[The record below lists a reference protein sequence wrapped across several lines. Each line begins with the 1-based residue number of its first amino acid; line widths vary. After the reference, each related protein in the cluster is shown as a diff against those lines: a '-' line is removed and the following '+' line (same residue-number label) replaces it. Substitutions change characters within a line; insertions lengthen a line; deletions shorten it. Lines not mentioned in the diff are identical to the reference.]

1 MCTRSFSDRLSQDS
15 TRSSDRLI
23 VRRWVTMI
31 VAGAAL
37 WAAPALLFGQ
47 SDSAAPGTKR
57 VFLGRIL
64 GVFDQSTG
72 EPIEGVEVYDMLSKS
87 SALTTSTGTVAL
99 SFVDSGGSIIRL
111 RKVGYEAALLTVTN
125 RSGDLPI
132 TTVMTRTGVLLPTVT
147 TKTSR
152 LRGAADTVRKLAL
165 NGFYDR
171 RDHSGAAPMAFV
183 MGEKIQNIMTFDD
196 FQSYTGRPMCV
207 DNLYVDGIRV
217 NNVEMGPTGPNG
229 RRIPLRNLKKHMV
242 DQILDPRSILAIE
255 NYRVS
260 ETPIEYNITKPAGS
274 PNSCGATLIW
284 TK

>member
-1 MCTRSFSDRLSQDS
+1 LNA
-15 TRSSDRLI
+15 
-23 VRRWVTMI
+23 RRWVTLI
-31 VAGAAL
+31 IAGAAF

-47 SDSAAPGTKR
+47 SDSSVAGTKR

-64 GVFDQSTG
+64 GVFDQVTG
-72 EPIEGVEVYDMLSKS
+72 EPVEGVEVYDLISKF

-125 RSGDLPI
+125 RAGDVPI
-132 TTVMTRTGVLLPTVT
+132 TTVMMRAGVVLPKVT
-147 TKTSR
+147 TKAAR
-152 LRGAADTVRKLAL
+152 LRGAADTVRKLEL

-183 MGEKIQNIMTFDD
+183 MGEKIQNITTFDD

-207 DNLYVDGIRV
+207 DNLYVDGVRV
-217 NNVEMGPTGPNG
+217 SNVEMGPIGPTG
-229 RRIPLRNLKKHMV
+229 RRIPLRNLKKHIV
-242 DQILDPRSILAIE
+242 DQILDPRSVVAIE

-260 ETPIEYNITKPAGS
+260 ETPIEYNITKPAGAA
-274 PNSCGATLIW
+274 NSCGATLIW

>member
-1 MCTRSFSDRLSQDS
+1 MVV
-15 TRSSDRLI
+15 I
-23 VRRWVTMI
+23 AG
-31 VAGAAL
+31 VALGL
-37 WAAPALLFGQ
+37 APAILFSQ
-47 SDSAAPGTKR
+47 ADTGTKR
-57 VFLGRIL
+57 PFIGRIL
-64 GVFDQSTG
+64 GVFDQVSG
-72 EPIEGVEVYDMLSKS
+72 QPIDGVEVYDMLSKS

-99 SFVDSGGSIIRL
+99 SFVDSAGSILRL

-125 RSGDLPI
+125 RAGDVPI
-132 TTVMTRTGVLLPTVT
+132 TAVMTRTGVVLPTVT
-147 TKTSR
+147 TKAAR
-152 LRGAADTVRKLAL
+152 VRGAADTVRKLEL

-183 MGEKIQNIMTFDD
+183 MGERIQNIMTFDD

-207 DNLYVDGIRV
+207 DNLFVDGVRV
-217 NNVEMGPTGPNG
+217 NNVDMGPLAPNG
-229 RRIPLRNLKKHMV
+229 RRIPMRNLKKHMV

-260 ETPIEYNITKPAGS
+260 ETPVEYNLTKPAGS